1 MLSVQ
6 SLVLAATTVAV
17 VTTAPAGV
25 ARAEVDTP
33 PGQALAAGASAGVPE
48 GALSGGLPAQTV
60 DPTSTQ
66 IPGAAWMVSAAPID
80 DNDKAPADA
89 PADVQSSSVAW
100 LGGALVLGLLTAG
113 VIVSLRKRR

>member
-1 MLSVQ
+1 MLSIQ

-17 VTTAPAGV
+17 VTTAPAAV

-33 PGQALAAGASAGVPE
+33 PGQALAAGANAGVPD
-48 GALSGGLPAQTV
+48 GAFSGGLPAQTV

-66 IPGAAWMVSAAPID
+66 MPGAAWMVPAAPID
-80 DNDKAPADA
+80 DSDNAPAEA
-89 PADVQSSSVAW
+89 PAGVRSSSVAW
-100 LGGALVLGLLTAG
+100 LGGALALGLLTAG